1 MSKHSIL
8 LISWLLC
15 STWHV
20 NWVRSSLVSW
30 SYQFLEHWT
39 KQWSVESVCTDHWRN
54 SNGSI
59 QSCTQSEHSYNIIL
73 LEMTLLRHILHN
85 TQFWSLFSSLVV
97 QSQLILVQTQTLD
110 SGSEE
115 MLGRV
120 EMSKG
125 RLKLPWQRQIFQQ
138 RKYQNCLFRQLETA
152 KTNIS
157 RASLPL
163 SSSGVKSDTRRKH
176 TKQTDSDVAE
186 YQFQNNI
193 HTHTLEPDVIKNTEW
208 SRIVCNGRN

>member
-1 MSKHSIL
+1 MLQRCRIVTSNVSSRNFASALQCWEWDEKIQINVTFQMSKHSIL

-20 NWVRSSLVSW
+20 NWVRSSLVAW

-39 KQWSVESVCTDHWRN
+39 RQWSVESVCTDHWRN

-97 QSQLILVQTQTLD
+97 QSLLILVQTQTLD

-120 EMSKG
+120 EMSRG

-138 RKYQNCLFRQLETA
+138 RKY
-152 KTNIS
+152 
-157 RASLPL
+157 
-163 SSSGVKSDTRRKH
+163 
-176 TKQTDSDVAE
+176 
-186 YQFQNNI
+186 
-193 HTHTLEPDVIKNTEW
+193 
-208 SRIVCNGRN
+208 